1 MEIKLE
7 TLANGFVLNVI
18 TRQGHTRVFYSY
30 DDYEKVQKEMS
41 AVVSEYV
48 AQVREFIGLSQQKN
62 QREK

>member
-7 TLANGFVLNVI
+7 TLANGFVLNVV

-41 AVVSEYV
+41 EVVSEYV
-48 AQVREFIGLSQQKN
+48 AQVREFISQQKN
-62 QREK
+62 KSEK

>member
-41 AVVSEYV
+41 EVVSEYV
-48 AQVREFIGLSQQKN
+48 AQVREFISQQKN
-62 QREK
+62 KSEK

>member
-41 AVVSEYV
+41 EVVSEYV
-48 AQVREFIGLSQQKN
+48 AQVREFISQQQKKS
-62 QREK
+62 EK

>member
-7 TLANGFVLNVI
+7 TLANGFVLNVM

-41 AVVSEYV
+41 EVVSEYV
-48 AQVREFIGLSQQKN
+48 AQVREFISQQKN
-62 QREK
+62 QSEK

>member
-7 TLANGFVLNVI
+7 TLAKGFVLNVI

-41 AVVSEYV
+41 EVVSEYV
-48 AQVREFIGLSQQKN
+48 AQVREFISQQKN
-62 QREK
+62 KSEK

>member
-7 TLANGFVLNVI
+7 TLANGFVLNAI

-41 AVVSEYV
+41 EVVSEYV
-48 AQVREFIGLSQQKN
+48 AQVREFISQQKN
-62 QREK
+62 KSEK

>member
-41 AVVSEYV
+41 EVVSEYV
-48 AQVREFIGLSQQKN
+48 AQVREFISQQKN
-62 QREK
+62 QSEK

>member
-7 TLANGFVLNVI
+7 TLANGFVLNVV

-41 AVVSEYV
+41 EVVSEYV
-48 AQVREFIGLSQQKN
+48 AQVREFISQQKD
-62 QREK
+62 QSEK

>member
-41 AVVSEYV
+41 EVVSEYV
-48 AQVREFIGLSQQKN
+48 AQVREFISQQKN

>member
-41 AVVSEYV
+41 EVVSEYV
-48 AQVREFIGLSQQKN
+48 AQAREFISQQKV
-62 QREK
+62 QSEKK

>member
-41 AVVSEYV
+41 EVVSEYV
-48 AQVREFIGLSQQKN
+48 AQVREFISQQKD
-62 QREK
+62 QSEK